1 MLESRRD
8 ILENGHPVP
17 GGNGARMGL
26 RMGEVA
32 MTADRSFDELMAR
45 VRAGDDAAE
54 SAVFRRYARRLV
66 GLAARQFDSR
76 TRERIDVEDAVLSAC
91 KSFFLRCRQDA
102 FDVAD
107 WEELWAILAMITL
120 RKCHTRREHARA
132 ARRDVDRERSGAEV
146 GDLEDLLADRSPSPE
161 EAAMLSELVEQ
172 LFTATEPVDRPI
184 VELILAGYTA
194 EEVARRCDC
203 SVRTVGR
210 VRQRAKQR
218 LLRQLKS

>member
-1 MLESRRD
+1 
-8 ILENGHPVP
+8 
-17 GGNGARMGL
+17 
-26 RMGEVA
+26 MGEVA
-32 MTADRSFDELMAR
+32 MTADMSFDEVIAR

-54 SAVFRRYARRLV
+54 TLVFRRYARRLL
-66 GLAARQFDSR
+66 GLAARQFDGW

-102 FDVAD
+102 FDVAGWD
-107 WEELWAILAMITL
+107 ELWAILAMITL
-120 RKCHTRREHARA
+120 RKCRTRHEHARA
-132 ARRDVDRERSGAEV
+132 ARRDVARERSGAEV
-146 GDLEDLLADRSPSPE
+146 GGLEDPFPDRGPSPE

-172 LFTATEPVDRPI
+172 LFTATEPVDRPV

-194 EEVARRCDC
+194 EEVAGRCDC

-218 LLRQLKS
+218 LLRQLAN